1 MDQIFGRMIFGAL
14 AGFIATAPMSAVM
27 LAWHRRLP
35 RHQQDPLPPEQITVN
50 ALDVAGLDDEL
61 SRSQT
66 AALTVFNH
74 FAYGAATG
82 SLYGALI
89 STCRP
94 ASPLTSGIVY
104 GLGVWGVSYLGLLPS
119 LGLYRPATREPAE
132 RNWLMLTAHIV
143 WGGSLGILTEIGRSP
158 LRCVDGA

>member
-1 MDQIFGRMIFGAL
+1 MDQISGRMIFGAL

-27 LAWHRRLP
+27 FAGHRRLP
-35 RHQQDPLPPEQITVN
+35 WNQRDPLPPEQITLN
-50 ALDVAGLDDEL
+50 ALDAAGLDDDL
-61 SRSQT
+61 SRSQS

-119 LGLYRPATREPAE
+119 LGLYRAATKEPAE
-132 RNWLMLTAHIV
+132 RNWLMVTAHIV
-143 WGGSLGILTEIGRSP
+143 WGVSLGVLMEIGQPSP
-158 LRCVDGA
+158 KCVDAA